1 MIVSLLLH
9 VTILVLAMLIEDIAV
24 VFDFA
29 GTIGCS
35 FISYFFPAIGYLLAL
50 RAYGTP
56 RIYAKW
62 QTRAYQAVAWL
73 FIAIGTTAVISYI
86 VSCSLK
92 IAGLIPKEHT
102 QTNLTI

>member
-1 MIVSLLLH
+1 MAVSLVLH
-9 VTILVLAMLIEDIAV
+9 LAILGLAMVIKDIAL

-62 QTRAYQAVAWL
+62 QTRVYQVVSWI
-73 FIAIGTTAVISYI
+73 FITIGTTAVISYI
-86 VSCSLK
+86 VSTSLK
-92 IAGLIPKEHT
+92 IAGMMPKEHT